1 MHHKQGGNMINEF
14 RQKLEHDDKTVKEFL
29 AEYLPSYK
37 YSRFSS
43 QINGFNDIQPKAI
56 EAIKKYLSE

>member
-1 MHHKQGGNMINEF
+1 MINEF
-14 RQKLEHDDKTVKEFL
+14 RQKLEHDDKTVKQFL

-43 QINGFNDIQPKAI
+43 QINGFNEIQPKAI